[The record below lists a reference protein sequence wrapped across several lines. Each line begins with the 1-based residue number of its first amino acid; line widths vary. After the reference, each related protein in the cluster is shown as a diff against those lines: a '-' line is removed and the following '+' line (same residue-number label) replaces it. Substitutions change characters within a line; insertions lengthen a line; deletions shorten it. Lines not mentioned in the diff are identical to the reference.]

1 MAYYMEAI
9 DTERES
15 LNRQFRATAKRREQ
29 ERRESRAVKLD
40 MRVAWTMEE
49 SESC

>member
-1 MAYYMEAI
+1 MAKHM
-9 DTERES
+9 EREAME
-15 LNRQFRATAKRREQ
+15 RRAAAKRREQ

>member
-1 MAYYMEAI
+1 MAKHM
-9 DTERES
+9 EREAME
-15 LNRQFRATAKRREQ
+15 RRAAAKRREQ

-49 SESC
+49 SEPC